1 MGRWSLESTGMDV
14 LRPIAIEQLRKD
26 PSKKKR
32 VWSDELEAWGF
43 FVYENEI
50 TYQRDMFLLWCSIAP
65 GDRLILNLNPTEGKE
80 LQISTVVGVWRAD
93 DVDKPSWAFRL
104 IDQFGR
110 LVRIDVDENEL
121 FRQAFNLTF

>member
-1 MGRWSLESTGMDV
+1 MDV